1 MVCCPDVKEPG
12 NYNKTLR
19 TNLRDITV
27 DLTSSKIGG
36 GLSGR
41 VLKLLMGIKIN
52 ANTVL

>member
-1 MVCCPDVKEPG
+1 MPG

-19 TNLRDITV
+19 TNLRDVSV
-27 DLTSSKIGG
+27 DFTRSEMGG

-52 ANTVL
+52 ASTVL